1 MIGTAMRVL
10 VACEY
15 SGVVRDAFRDLG
27 HDAMSCDILPTERP
41 GPHHQGDVLELR
53 SEPFDLVIAHPPCT
67 YLSNS
72 GVRWLSTDPERWELM
87 RDGARFFGT
96 FWYFNTPRLAVEN
109 PIQHKH
115 AREIHGRGK
124 ATQYVQP
131 WMFGHPEQKATGL
144 WLRGLPKL
152 TPTNDV
158 REEMGRL
165 TSAERQRIWSMSPG
179 PDRWKERSKTF
190 QGIASAMA
198 EQWSAAMRAQD
209 ARQEPTLFG
218 VTP

>member
-1 MIGTAMRVL
+1 MSATVMRVL

-41 GPHHQGDVLELR
+41 GPHYQGDALDLR

-72 GVRWLSTDPERWELM
+72 GVRWLSADPARWPLM
-87 RDGARFFGT
+87 FDGAEFFAA
-96 FWYFNTPRLAVEN
+96 FWEFNTPRLAVEN
-109 PIQHKH
+109 PVQHGY
-115 AREIHGRGK
+115 ARRVHGKGK

-131 WMFGHPEQKATGL
+131 WMFGHPEQKAAGL

-152 TPTNDV
+152 QPTNDV
-158 REEMGRL
+158 RADMEGL
-165 TSAERQRIWSMSPG
+165 AASQRQRIWSLPPG
-179 PDRWKERSKTF
+179 PDRWKERSATF
-190 QGIASAMA
+190 PGIAAAMA
-198 EQWSAAMRAQD
+198 EQWGGVDMRREGHQW
-209 ARQEPTLFG
+209 
-218 VTP
+218 